1 MVQNADEFF
10 SSIPQMTKYICGFSF
25 GLTLMSSLKIVN
37 AYSFL
42 LFPAFVFSSKLQ
54 LWRLLTSLVYLGS
67 FSLNYVFN
75 FLFLLNFMQNLEKDH
90 YENRKGD
97 FVFLLLFGFFFLII
111 IGIFMGLPLLS
122 YAFMSYIVYIWCNLN
137 PTRDVALFLI
147 PIQVKAIYFPW
158 ALLALHSLMGA
169 SPLDDIIGILVG
181 HLFYFLDVK
190 YPETSGKRFLKTP
203 EFLIKMFPNSQI
215 NIHGYNLRNQGVPQ
229 QQQNN
234 NFGGQGRR
242 LGGN

>member
-1 MVQNADEFF
+1 MAQNADDFF
-10 SSIPQMTKYICGFSF
+10 NSIPQITKYICGFSF
-25 GLTLMSSLKIVN
+25 LLTLMGSLKIVS

-42 LFPAFVFSSKLQ
+42 LFPSFVFSSKLQ
-54 LWRLLTSLVYLGS
+54 LWRLLTSLVFLGG
-67 FSLNYVFN
+67 FSLNFVFN
-75 FLFLLNFMQNLEKDH
+75 FMFLLNFMQNLEKDH
-90 YENRKGD
+90 YETRKGD
-97 FVFLLLFGFFFLII
+97 FVFLILFGSFFLIL
-111 IGIFMGLPLLS
+111 IGVFMELPLLS
-122 YAFMSYIVYIWCNLN
+122 YAFMAYIVYIWCNLN

-158 ALLALHSLMGA
+158 ALLALHTLMGA

-203 EFLIKMFPNSQI
+203 EFLKQLFPNKQI
-215 NIHGYNLRNQGVPQ
+215 NIHGYNVQNQNQPNP
-229 QQQNN
+229 QNN
-234 NFGGQGRR
+234 YFAGNGRR